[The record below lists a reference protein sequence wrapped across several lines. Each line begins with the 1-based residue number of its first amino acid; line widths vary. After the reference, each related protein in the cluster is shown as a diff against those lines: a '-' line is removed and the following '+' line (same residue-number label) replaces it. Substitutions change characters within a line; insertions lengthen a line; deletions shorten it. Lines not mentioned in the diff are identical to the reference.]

1 MVDADQVRLS
11 AAKTIFWKWALG
23 IGVSAV
29 CAGAVVAVER
39 SRMVPPL
46 MVASSPLVADVSPPL
61 EATGTATVGGTPLT
75 TASLDLPITET
86 PPPVTM
92 LPPDKPPAPP
102 KSAISKVFRVR
113 EPATTGV
120 AHFNSC
126 LPSCETRDPQI
137 VGLEQAN
144 LAPPMPAAPIPASPA
159 VAPIPPDVPIPPALV
174 GEPAAPAMPP
184 LEAAEPI
191 PEPPQKD
198 VLDMAVDGGKHVIR
212 RVEGASNA
220 VVHGTKRALDA
231 AVGLVW

>member
-1 MVDADQVRLS
+1 MVDADQARLS
-11 AAKTIFWKWALG
+11 AAKTVFWKWALG
-23 IGVSAV
+23 IGVSAA

-39 SRMVPPL
+39 GR
-46 MVASSPLVADVSPPL
+46 VAPSQVIVSSPVVADVSPPL

-75 TASLDLPITET
+75 TASLDLPIIET
-86 PPPVTM
+86 PPPATM
-92 LPPDKPPAPP
+92 LPPEKPPAPP

-137 VGLEQAN
+137 VGLEQTN
-144 LAPPMPAAPIPASPA
+144 LAPPMPAAPIPSSQA
-159 VAPIPPDVPIPPALV
+159 VAPVPPDVPIPPALV
-174 GEPAAPAMPP
+174 GEPVVPVTPP
-184 LEAAEPI
+184 LDAAEPV
-191 PEPPQKD
+191 PAPPQKD
-198 VLDMAVDGGKHVIR
+198 VLDMAVDGSKHVIR

>member
-1 MVDADQVRLS
+1 MVDADQVRPS

-23 IGVSAV
+23 IGVSAA

-39 SRMVPPL
+39 SRMVPPV
-46 MVASSPLVADVSPPL
+46 VAVSSPLVADVSPPL
-61 EATGTATVGGTPLT
+61 EATGTATAGGTPLT

-86 PPPVTM
+86 PPATM
-92 LPPDKPPAPP
+92 LPPEKPPAPP

-120 AHFNSC
+120 AHFSSC

-137 VGLEQAN
+137 VGLEQTN
-144 LAPPMPAAPIPASPA
+144 LAPPMPAMPNPSSPA
-159 VAPIPPDVPIPPALV
+159 VAPVPPDVPIPPALV
-174 GEPAAPAMPP
+174 GEPVAPAVSP
-184 LEAAEPI
+184 LETAEPI

-231 AVGLVW
+231 AVDLVW